1 MSQILFDDEAI
12 QLLGRNPYVKRASQ
26 KAITYADE
34 FKEKFMQ
41 EYEDGKYPAQ
51 IFRDAG
57 FDVDMLG
64 KERIMNFKK
73 RCKKMVVREAGF
85 TDTRKANSGRPTTR
99 EFSLEEQLERLKH
112 KIKYLEQEN
121 EFLKKIE
128 FPDKQAE
135 WAKKRKQRQKK
146 NSDSSKK

>member
-12 QLLGRNPYVKRASQ
+12 RLLERNPYVKRVSQ
-26 KAITYADE
+26 KGITYSDE

-41 EYEDGKYPAQ
+41 EYEDGKYPTQ

-64 KERIMNFKK
+64 KERTRSFKK

-85 TDTRKANSGRPTTR
+85 TDTRKTNSGRPTTR
-99 EFSLEEQLERLKH
+99 EFSLEEQLERLQH

-128 FPDKQAE
+128 FLDKQAE
-135 WAKKRKQRQKK
+135 WVEKRKQRQKK
-146 NSDSSKK
+146 NSDSSRK